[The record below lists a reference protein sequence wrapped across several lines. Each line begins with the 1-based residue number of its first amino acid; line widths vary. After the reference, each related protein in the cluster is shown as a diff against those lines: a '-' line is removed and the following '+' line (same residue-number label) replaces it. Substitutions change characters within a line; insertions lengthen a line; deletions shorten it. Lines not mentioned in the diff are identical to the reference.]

1 MCLPWSHQGPVL
13 FQSLTSASSVD
24 SEPLQGRAGSVF
36 FYQLSVPSLAHVVL
50 YKCLLHE
57 QTKRHRPN
65 VRPSFYQ
72 SGGLIRLC
80 PGGSRRA
87 ARVPRGTLFPGPRIN
102 ATHPPPAT
110 LSLFQQCRSH
120 DASPQTPSNAQY
132 TDRWPE
138 RDQVI
143 LI

>member
-36 FYQLSVPSLAHVVL
+36 FYQLSVPSPAHVVL

-87 ARVPRGTLFPGPRIN
+87 ARVPRGTLFPGPRRN
-102 ATHPPPAT
+102 AAPASHPVLVLA
-110 LSLFQQCRSH
+110 LSTPTTQALRHLAMPSTQTGGLRGTRS
-120 DASPQTPSNAQY
+120 S
-132 TDRWPE
+132 
-138 RDQVI
+138 
-143 LI
+143 

>member
-36 FYQLSVPSLAHVVL
+36 FYQLSVPSPAHVVL

-87 ARVPRGTLFPGPRIN
+87 ARVPRGTLFPGPRRN
-102 ATHPPPAT
+102 AAPTSHPVLVPA
-110 LSLFQQCRSH
+110 LSTPTTQALRHLAMPSTQTGGLRGTRS
-120 DASPQTPSNAQY
+120 S
-132 TDRWPE
+132 
-138 RDQVI
+138 
-143 LI
+143 